1 MLTIVGSD
9 GSHTFLVFIVVFG
22 CCCFLVVFLN
32 YEKKASE
39 YNFVYTRLKISY
51 VVIKSYQSTESIWT
65 TFSPLV

>member
-22 CCCFLVVFLN
+22 GCCFLVVFLN
-32 YEKKASE
+32 YEKKGSE